1 MNRSRRET
9 SLKHLEKWVGEAS
22 TCSWPKNSSP
32 QLCETNG
39 PPQPDADPCQEPVV
53 AGTLGDETLA
63 GCLFKSETSINIRK
77 RIIDKLVEL
86 VVSSASALDSDQHC
100 HCCFKQARQEQ
111 QWCGGSQVGQWGAH
125 VLDTPAPG
133 KGALWQEA
141 SEGSGERKP
150 STLEQAPFVFQVGGL
165 VSHIH
170 KTILGRLK
178 TSVWKGVLSTW
189 EDRVGTPLQPVGGE
203 EFKNFSR
210 SLHQQNE
217 EKAAD

>member
-22 TCSWPKNSSP
+22 TCSWPKKSSP

-111 QWCGGSQVGQWGAH
+111 QWCGGSQVGQWGGTRAGH
-125 VLDTPAPG
+125 ARP
-133 KGALWQEA
+133 W
-141 SEGSGERKP
+141 EGRSVAGGIRGQWGE
-150 STLEQAPFVFQVGGL
+150 
-165 VSHIH
+165 
-170 KTILGRLK
+170 KTIHTRAGSICFPSRRTGL
-178 TSVWKGVLSTW
+178 TYTQ
-189 EDRVGTPLQPVGGE
+189 D
-203 EFKNFSR
+203 NFR
-210 SLHQQNE
+210 
-217 EKAAD
+217 